1 MFRKRISY
9 FFVCFLL
16 VLNSSC
22 FDILEEINL
31 NKDGSGSVMLTVNM
45 SKSKTK
51 LASIMLLDSINGHK
65 VPTDADINNAIQD
78 VINHLKKSEGISNIK
93 HTKDLENYIF
103 SVSCDFKD
111 ITSLNGITSQLIKEQ
126 NKKEKTN
133 FNTSNFA
140 YDTANGVFE
149 RNFKYDA
156 QMKKSFDY
164 LKKEDRKIFDDAS
177 FVGIYRFKESVK
189 DVSNKLAKVAP
200 SKKAVMLKIDAMSL
214 IHGEKTIQ
222 NKIQLSK

>member
-1 MFRKRISY
+1 M
-9 FFVCFLL
+9 
-16 VLNSSC
+16 
-22 FDILEEINL
+22 
-31 NKDGSGSVMLTVNM
+31 
-45 SKSKTK
+45 
-51 LASIMLLDSINGHK
+51 
-65 VPTDADINNAIQD
+65 
-78 VINHLKKSEGISNIK
+78 
-93 HTKDLENYIF
+93 
-103 SVSCDFKD
+103 
-111 ITSLNGITSQLIKEQ
+111 
-126 NKKEKTN
+126 
-133 FNTSNFA
+133 
-140 YDTANGVFE
+140 FE
-149 RNFKYDA
+149 RKFKYDA